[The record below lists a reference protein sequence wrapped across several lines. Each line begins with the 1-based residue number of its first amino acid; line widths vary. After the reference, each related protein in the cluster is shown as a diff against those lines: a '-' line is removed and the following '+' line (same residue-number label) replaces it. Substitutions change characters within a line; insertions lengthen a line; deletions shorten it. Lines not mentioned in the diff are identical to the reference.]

1 MAKFDSYYSEGPTSA
16 TFLVEVDGRQLGQ
29 FRDVSGLS
37 VSVEF
42 EEVTEGG
49 QNFFVHKLP
58 GRFTFPNVT
67 LKRGLTEDNGLIAWI
82 DECTAGGFE
91 KKGKKLKR
99 TTVAIVLLGSDGK
112 RLRTWT
118 LQEAFP
124 VSWKGPDFSIQSDDF
139 LVEELEIAHHGFTIS
154 SGAGS
159 KGKKP
164 SGKGGKPKKKKA
176 NKNVSSKNPKPKK
189 KPARPPAKK
198 AATPPAKKAP
208 AKARSQPGYMASTAS
223 SRAKQKPP
231 VKKK

>member
-1 MAKFDSYYSEGPTSA
+1 MAKYDSYYSEGPTSA

-29 FRDVSGLS
+29 FREVSGLS
-37 VSVEF
+37 VSVEV
-42 EEVTEGG
+42 EEVVEGG
-49 QNFFVHKLP
+49 QNFFTHKLP

-67 LKRGLTEDNGLIAWI
+67 LRRGLTEDNGLIAWI

-99 TTVAIVLLGSDGK
+99 TTVAIVLLSSNGK

-139 LVEELEIAHHGFTIS
+139 LVEEIEIAHHGFTIAA
-154 SGAGS
+154 GAGS
-159 KGKKP
+159 KSKKP
-164 SGKGGKPKKKKA
+164 SGKSGKPKKKKA
-176 NKNVSSKNPKPKK
+176 SQNKSSKAPKPKK
-189 KPARPPAKK
+189 KAPTPAKKQAAPPAKK
-198 AATPPAKKAP
+198 P

>member
-1 MAKFDSYYSEGPTSA
+1 MAKFDSYYNEGPTSA
-16 TFLVEVDGRQLGQ
+16 SFIVEVDGRQLGQ
-29 FRDVSGLS
+29 FREVSGLS

-42 EEVTEGG
+42 QEVTEGG

-67 LKRGLTEDNGLIAWI
+67 LRRGLTEDNGLIAWI

-99 TTVAIVLLGSDGK
+99 TTVAIVLLSSNGK

-124 VSWKGPDFSIQSDDF
+124 VSWKGPDFSIQNDDF
-139 LVEELEIAHHGFTIS
+139 LVEEVEIAHHGFTIS
-154 SGAGS
+154 AGAGS

-164 SGKGGKPKKKKA
+164 SGKGGKPKKKPA
-176 NKNVSSKNPKPKK
+176 RKNTSSKAPKPKK
-189 KPARPPAKK
+189 KKPATPAKKQTAPPAKK
-198 AATPPAKKAP
+198 P